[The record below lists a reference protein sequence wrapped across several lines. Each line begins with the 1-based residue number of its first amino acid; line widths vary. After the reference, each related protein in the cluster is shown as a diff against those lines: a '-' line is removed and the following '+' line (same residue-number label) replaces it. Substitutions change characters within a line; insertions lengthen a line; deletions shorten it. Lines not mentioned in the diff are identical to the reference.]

1 MMGDYLLPRRQYQD
15 GVELSILGFGGII
28 VVGMEQ
34 PDANNMVAEAIAH
47 GVNYFDVAPTYAN
60 GEAERKQGI
69 ALKPYRKDIF
79 LACKTEQR
87 DAVNAQAA
95 LEESLRR
102 AHTDYFDLYQFH
114 ALTTLDEVDQVL
126 APGGAAE
133 VFFKARQEGKV
144 RFLGASCHSVE
155 AAISLM
161 DRFPMDSVLFPLN
174 YVCYAQG
181 HFGPQVVQ
189 RAKVKGVARLAL
201 KAMAHRPWGKDE
213 EHTYPKAWYKP
224 QDDPELGSKALRFT
238 LSEDITA
245 ALSPGDEKS
254 FRFALNVAEHFTLMA
269 ADERAALLATTADT
283 EPLFQLA

>member
-1 MMGDYLLPRRQYQD
+1 MTEFLLPRRKYQED
-15 GVELSILGFGGII
+15 VELSIVGFGGII

-47 GVNYFDVAPTYAN
+47 GVNYFDVAPTYAD

-69 ALKPYRKDIF
+69 ALQPYRKDIF

-114 ALTTLDEVDQVL
+114 ALTSMQEVEQVL
-126 APGGAAE
+126 AAGGAAE

-155 AAISLM
+155 AAFALM
-161 DRFPMDSVLFPLN
+161 DRFPLDSVLFPLN
-174 YVCYAQG
+174 YVCYEQG

-189 RAKVKGVARLAL
+189 RAKAKGVARLAL
-201 KAMAHRPWGKDE
+201 KAMAHRPWDE
-213 EHTYPKAWYKP
+213 NESHHYPKAWYKP
-224 QDDPELGSKALRFT
+224 QDDPEAGRNALRFT

-245 ALSPGDEKS
+245 ALPPGDARM
-254 FRFALNVAEHFTLMA
+254 FRLALDVAEHFVPLNEI
-269 ADERAALLATTADT
+269 ERAALLGSTVNTK
-283 EPLFQLA
+283 PIFQLA